1 MTMNDKDI
9 PVTFFFRFRSV
20 LPDLLDAHVFGQC
33 GYRLDGTRSIDNGFS
48 PGKALM
54 DLGYSEAL
62 VDRKRLLHAGSRT
75 SSESLLLRILM
86 ATNDVDDILDD
97 FGVSDT
103 TQSFFVVV
111 SIFSILSDRSTATEE
126 EPK

>member
-1 MTMNDKDI
+1 MNDKDI
-9 PVTFFFRFRSV
+9 PVTFFSHFRSV

-97 FGVSDT
+97 FGVSET
-103 TQSFFVVV
+103 FFAFFVTT
-111 SIFSILSDRSTATEE
+111 SIFSILSDRSTATKE

>member
-1 MTMNDKDI
+1 
-9 PVTFFFRFRSV
+9 
-20 LPDLLDAHVFGQC
+20 
-33 GYRLDGTRSIDNGFS
+33 
-48 PGKALM
+48 M

>member
-1 MTMNDKDI
+1 MIKI
-9 PVTFFFRFRSV
+9 YQSHFFPRFRSV

-86 ATNDVDDILDD
+86 AANDVESLND
-97 FGVSDT
+97 FGVSH
-103 TQSFFVVV
+103 F
-111 SIFSILSDRSTATEE
+111 
-126 EPK
+126 